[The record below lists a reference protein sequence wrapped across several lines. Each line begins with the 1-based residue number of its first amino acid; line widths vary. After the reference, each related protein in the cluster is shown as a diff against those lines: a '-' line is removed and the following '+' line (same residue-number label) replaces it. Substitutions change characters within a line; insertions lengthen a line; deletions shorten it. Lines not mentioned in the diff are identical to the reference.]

1 MSTQKPAATIPDLS
15 TQQVL
20 ELTTRGCAS
29 AKAAAEALTQAFEK
43 SSLTAVETVKKHE
56 EELDSLDHDIN
67 DGVTQLVTRVTSA
80 TEARELLACLK
91 FIIELERIGDLLW
104 NVANR
109 FSAVHSRL
117 DAIDVRDLA
126 AMSSL
131 VGNMLDSVM
140 EAFTRRDIPTAL
152 LALRNDAEVD
162 RLRNLMFIR
171 HVENPEKHPV
181 RESYHLV
188 FMSQAL
194 ERAGDHVKNL
204 AEEICHLVS
213 GRSVRHILREYD
225 RPVELLKLK
234 SKGKKA
240 AKG

>member
-1 MSTQKPAATIPDLS
+1 MNAHRAATSSDLS
-15 TQQVL
+15 VEQVL
-20 ELTTRGCAS
+20 ELTSQGCAA
-29 AKAAAEALTQAFEK
+29 AKLSAEALTQTLEEY
-43 SSLTAVETVKKHE
+43 SLAAVESVKKRE
-56 EELDSLDHDIN
+56 EQLDSLDHDIN
-67 DGVTQLVTRVTSA
+67 EGVTRLVTRVSGEQ
-80 TEARELLACLK
+80 EARELLACLK

-117 DAIDVRDLA
+117 DGLDMRDLA
-126 AMSSL
+126 AMSALLSQMI
-131 VGNMLDSVM
+131 GSVTA
-140 EAFTRRDIPTAL
+140 AFTNRDIPTAL
-152 LALRNDAEVD
+152 LVLRNDAELD

-171 HVENPEKHPV
+171 HVENPENHPV

-188 FMSQAL
+188 FMCQAL

-213 GRSVRHILREYD
+213 GRSVRHIVREYD
-225 RPVELLKLK
+225 QPVELMKLK
-234 SKGKKA
+234 HKGRKA

>member
-1 MSTQKPAATIPDLS
+1 MTAQGSATIADLS
-15 TQQVL
+15 VDRLL
-20 ELTTRGCAS
+20 ELTTLGCA
-29 AKAAAEALTQAFEK
+29 AARSSAEALTQALQK
-43 SSLTAVETVKKHE
+43 GSLAAVESVRKYE
-56 EELDSLDHDIN
+56 EQLDTLDHDIN
-67 DGVTQLVTRVTSA
+67 DAVTRLISRSGGEK
-80 TEARELLACLK
+80 EARELLACLK

-117 DAIDVRDLA
+117 DPLDVRELA
-126 AMSSL
+126 AMSTL
-131 VGNMLDSVM
+131 VGNMLGSACD
-140 EAFTRRDIPTAL
+140 AFTKRDVPRAL
-152 LALRNDAEVD
+152 LVLRTDAELD

-171 HVENPEKHPV
+171 HLENPEKYPV

-188 FMSQAL
+188 FMCQAL

-225 RPVELLKLK
+225 RPIELLKLK
-234 SKGKKA
+234 GKSKKA
-240 AKG
+240 AKR